1 MQIEHNRN
9 KKTRRRQP
17 VGYLQAWLRIWTRD
31 NQEQIQ
37 QVAKVGLKP
46 PDCQIGSVMWGPLG
60 HAAAPVRVPGELGG
74 GGEGGESEGEGGSLT
89 ALMKKELI
97 CDNIIHD
104 RRIILSYHL
113 ISLVKH
119 SVMCLVP
126 IHQGND
132 SKLTL

>member
-1 MQIEHNRN
+1 MAKSGTRTSGLPGWESDI
-9 KKTRRRQP
+9 KTTWPCCFPSKGTRG
-17 VGYLQAWLRIWTRD
+17 VGW
-31 NQEQIQ
+31 
-37 QVAKVGLKP
+37 
-46 PDCQIGSVMWGPLG
+46 
-60 HAAAPVRVPGELGG
+60 
-74 GGEGGESEGEGGSLT
+74 GEGGESEREGGSLT

>member
-1 MQIEHNRN
+1 MRTTWPRCFPS
-9 KKTRRRQP
+9 KGTRG
-17 VGYLQAWLRIWTRD
+17 VGGR
-31 NQEQIQ
+31 
-37 QVAKVGLKP
+37 
-46 PDCQIGSVMWGPLG
+46 
-60 HAAAPVRVPGELGG
+60 
-74 GGEGGESEGEGGSLT
+74 GGEGGGESEREGGPLT

>member
-1 MQIEHNRN
+1 MR
-9 KKTRRRQP
+9 
-17 VGYLQAWLRIWTRD
+17 
-31 NQEQIQ
+31 
-37 QVAKVGLKP
+37 
-46 PDCQIGSVMWGPLG
+46 GPLG
-60 HAAAPVRVPGELGG
+60 HAAAPVRVLGEW
-74 GGEGGESEGEGGSLT
+74 GEGGESEREGGLFT

-97 CDNIIHD
+97 CDNIID
-104 RRIILSYHL
+104 GRRIILSYHL

>member
-1 MQIEHNRN
+1 MRTTWPRCCPS
-9 KKTRRRQP
+9 KGTRG
-17 VGYLQAWLRIWTRD
+17 V
-31 NQEQIQ
+31 
-37 QVAKVGLKP
+37 
-46 PDCQIGSVMWGPLG
+46 
-60 HAAAPVRVPGELGG
+60 GG

-97 CDNIIHD
+97 SDNIIHD

-132 SKLTL
+132 SKLTI

>member
-1 MQIEHNRN
+1 MR
-9 KKTRRRQP
+9 
-17 VGYLQAWLRIWTRD
+17 
-31 NQEQIQ
+31 
-37 QVAKVGLKP
+37 
-46 PDCQIGSVMWGPLG
+46 GPLG
-60 HAAAPVRVPGELGG
+60 HAAAPVRVLGEWGG
-74 GGEGGESEGEGGSLT
+74 QGGESEREGGLFA
-89 ALMKKELI
+89 ALMKRELI
-97 CDNIIHD
+97 CDNIVHD

>member
-1 MQIEHNRN
+1 MRTTWPRCCPS
-9 KKTRRRQP
+9 KGTRG
-17 VGYLQAWLRIWTRD
+17 VG
-31 NQEQIQ
+31 
-37 QVAKVGLKP
+37 G
-46 PDCQIGSVMWGPLG
+46 G
-60 HAAAPVRVPGELGG
+60 GG